1 MIRVSQLS
9 SILLAGGAVA
19 AGALAPVTGA
29 SAKAQEVVQ
38 ALPDPAEEALNDA
51 LRRLSR
57 NPESVPA
64 LVAAGRA
71 SLDLDDVSAALGF
84 FNRAQAVDPEDGRVL
99 AGLGMVAVRRG
110 EAVTALQLFR
120 NAEAAGERMSPYAA
134 ERGLAY
140 DLVGRNDRAQ
150 RDYRLALS
158 QDESA
163 EVLRRLALS
172 YAIAGNAEASETTL
186 LPLLQRQ
193 DRAAYRTRAFALAI
207 RGREQEAIAIAETM
221 LPPRLSQRLAPYF
234 RYMPQLTRA
243 QQAAAA
249 NLGRFPAAS
258 EVGQDPA
265 EVAAYARSGDASG
278 APSPARRRPS
288 DRLEPQ
294 GQPLGP
300 ALAQDTTPTAG
311 QAGSGAASVAAA
323 QPVSVAQPAPRQDVA
338 TPATSGELPA
348 IEPARAERSTA
359 ATSPQAPPEATAVVV
374 ASLDTRSPPAEEPA
388 AQPSFSLLG
397 NPAPAQPQPTSPAT
411 ESAPVTLDLA
421 EAFADFTLEGRP
433 VPAMEGAVDI
443 TTIDPPRERPA
454 PAEPAP
460 PAHPARHWVQVA
472 TGQDTAAFRF
482 DWRRIVRNADGLL
495 NDADAFTARWG
506 QTNRLLTGPFDS
518 ARAAQ
523 EFVSALAGAGVD
535 SFRFSSEEGEQIQS
549 LD

>member
-1 MIRVSQLS
+1 MIRVSLLS
-9 SILLAGGAVA
+9 SVLLAGGAIA
-19 AGALAPVTGA
+19 AGVLAPVTGA
-29 SAKAQEVVQ
+29 SADAQEVVQ

-158 QDESA
+158 QDESP

-172 YAIAGNAEASETTL
+172 YAIAGNADASEATL

-249 NLGRFPAAS
+249 NLGRFPAAN
-258 EVGQDPA
+258 EVGQDPV
-265 EVAAYARSGDASG
+265 EVAAYARSGDAAV
-278 APSPARRRPS
+278 APQPARRRRS
-288 DRLEPQ
+288 GDRLEPQ
-294 GQPLGP
+294 GEPLGP
-300 ALAQDTTPTAG
+300 APAQDTARTAE
-311 QAGSGAASVAAA
+311 QPATMAVAQRA
-323 QPVSVAQPAPRQDVA
+323 PVAQPAPRQDVA
-338 TPATSGELPA
+338 TPAASGELPA
-348 IEPARAERSTA
+348 IAPARAERQVA
-359 ATSPQAPPEATAVVV
+359 AAPPQVPPEAAPVVV
-374 ASLDTRSPPAEEPA
+374 ASLDTRAQPVEEPV
-388 AQPSFSLLG
+388 AQPSFSLVG
-397 NPAPAQPQPTSPAT
+397 NPAPAQPQATAPAT
-411 ESAPVTLDLA
+411 EAAPAALDLA

-454 PAEPAP
+454 PAVPAP

-495 NDADAFTARWG
+495 DDADAFTARWG

-523 EFVSALAGAGVD
+523 EFVSMLAGAGVD

>member
-1 MIRVSQLS
+1 MIRVSLLS
-9 SILLAGGAVA
+9 SVLLAGGAVA

-29 SAKAQEVVQ
+29 SADAQEVVQ

-158 QDESA
+158 QDESP

-172 YAIAGNAEASETTL
+172 YAIAGNADASETTL

-249 NLGRFPAAS
+249 NLGRFPAAN
-258 EVGQDPA
+258 EVGQDPV
-265 EVAAYARSGDASG
+265 EVAAYARSGDA
-278 APSPARRRPS
+278 AEATQPARRRRS
-288 DRLEPQ
+288 GDRLEPQ
-294 GQPLGP
+294 GEPLGP
-300 ALAQDTTPTAG
+300 APAQETATTAEQPVTMAE
-311 QAGSGAASVAAA
+311 A
-323 QPVSVAQPAPRQDVA
+323 QPAPVAQPAQGPDVA
-338 TPATSGELPA
+338 TPAASGELPA
-348 IEPARAERSTA
+348 IAPARAERQVA
-359 ATSPQAPPEATAVVV
+359 AAPPQTSPEAAPVVV
-374 ASLDTRSPPAEEPA
+374 ASLDTRAQPVEEPT
-388 AQPSFSLLG
+388 AQPSFSLVG
-397 NPAPAQPQPTSPAT
+397 NPAPVQPQPTSPAT
-411 ESAPVTLDLA
+411 ESAPVALDLA

-443 TTIDPPRERPA
+443 TTIDPPRERPV

-482 DWRRIVRNADGLL
+482 DWRRIVRNAEGLL
-495 NDADAFTARWG
+495 DDADAFTARWG